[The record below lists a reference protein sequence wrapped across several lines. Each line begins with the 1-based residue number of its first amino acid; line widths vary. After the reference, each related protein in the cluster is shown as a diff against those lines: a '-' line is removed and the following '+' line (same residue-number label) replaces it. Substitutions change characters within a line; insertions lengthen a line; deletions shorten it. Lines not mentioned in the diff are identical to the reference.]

1 MPELPEVETIRRGLS
16 PLIIGEVIKDVF
28 IEKDTLGLLAGSLS
42 LDDFKNTF
50 IGSQIEEL
58 SRHGKYLVFSL
69 NNGFLWIVHLR
80 MTGQIVWTAA
90 EDPPLNYQRA
100 YISFESGY
108 DLRWADLRKFGTW
121 QITTDILELQKKLG
135 PEPLDAEFSVAYLRQ
150 LIKNRTTPIK
160 SLLLDQHF
168 VAGLGNIYVDEALY
182 QARIRPDMPS
192 GQLSTRAI
200 TKLRES
206 CYSVLERAIEYGGA
220 SFSDYVDAYGDE
232 GEAHMHVQVFRRD
245 GKACYRCGT
254 IIQKIRLAGRG
265 THFCPKCQRASRR
278 HVS

>member
-1 MPELPEVETIRRGLS
+1 MPELPEVETISRGLS

-182 QARIRPDMPS
+182 QARIRPDTPS

-232 GEAHMHVQVFRRD
+232 GAAHMHVQVFRRD

>member
-69 NNGFLWIVHLR
+69 NNGFLWIAHLR

-232 GEAHMHVQVFRRD
+232 GEALMHVQVFRRD
-245 GKACYRCGT
+245 G
-254 IIQKIRLAGRG
+254 
-265 THFCPKCQRASRR
+265 
-278 HVS
+278 

>member
-16 PLIIGEVIKDVF
+16 PLNIGEVIKDVF

-50 IGSQIEEL
+50 IGSQIEEI

-69 NNGFLWIVHLR
+69 NNGFLWIAHLR

-100 YISFESGY
+100 YTSFESGY

-168 VAGLGNIYVDEALY
+168 VAGLGNIYVEEALY

>member
-50 IGSQIEEL
+50 IGSQIEEI

>member
-232 GEAHMHVQVFRRD
+232 GAAHMHVQVFRRD

>member
-182 QARIRPDMPS
+182 QARISPDTPS

>member
-28 IEKDTLGLLAGSLS
+28 VEEDTLGLLAGSLS
-42 LDDFKNTF
+42 LDDLRSAL
-50 IGSQIEEL
+50 IGSEIQEL
-58 SRHGKYLVFSL
+58 DRRGKYLIFSL
-69 NNGFLWIVHLR
+69 SNGFLWIAHLR
-80 MTGQIVWTAA
+80 MTGQIVWTVA
-90 EDPPLNYQRA
+90 EDSSLTYQRA

-121 QITTDILELQKKLG
+121 QIATDILELEKKLG
-135 PEPLDAEFSVAYLRQ
+135 PEPLDAAFSVAYLQQ

-160 SLLLDQHF
+160 SLLLDQRF
-168 VAGLGNIYVDEALY
+168 VAGLGNIYVDESLY
-182 QARIRPDMPS
+182 QARIRPDTPS
-192 GQLSTRAI
+192 GQLSTRSI
-200 TKLRES
+200 TKLRKS
-206 CYSVLERAIEYGGA
+206 CFSVLERAIEYGGA

-245 GKACYRCGT
+245 GKPCYQCGT

-265 THFCPKCQRASRR
+265 THFCPTCQRPPRR

>member
-28 IEKDTLGLLAGSLS
+28 VEEDTLGLLAGSLS
-42 LDDFKNTF
+42 LDDLRSAL
-50 IGSQIEEL
+50 IGSEIQEL
-58 SRHGKYLVFSL
+58 DRRGKYLIFSL
-69 NNGFLWIVHLR
+69 SNGFLWIAHLR
-80 MTGQIVWTAA
+80 MTGQIVWTVA
-90 EDPPLNYQRA
+90 EDSSLTYQRA

-121 QITTDILELQKKLG
+121 QIATDILELEKKLG
-135 PEPLDAEFSVAYLRQ
+135 PEPLDAAFSVAYLQQ

-160 SLLLDQHF
+160 SLLLDQRF
-168 VAGLGNIYVDEALY
+168 VAGLGNIYVDESLY
-182 QARIRPDMPS
+182 QARIRPDTPS
-192 GQLSTRAI
+192 GQLSTRSI
-200 TKLRES
+200 TKLRKS
-206 CYSVLERAIEYGGA
+206 CFSVLERAIEYGGA

-245 GKACYRCGT
+245 GKPCYRCGT

-265 THFCPKCQRASRR
+265 THFCPTCQRPPRR

>member
-50 IGSQIEEL
+50 IGSQIEEI

-69 NNGFLWIVHLR
+69 NNGFLWIAHLR

-182 QARIRPDMPS
+182 QARIRRDMPS
-192 GQLSTRAI
+192 RQLSTRAI

>member
-168 VAGLGNIYVDEALY
+168 VAGLGNIYVAEALY
-182 QARIRPDMPS
+182 QARIRPDTPS

>member
-50 IGSQIEEL
+50 IGSQIEEI

-69 NNGFLWIVHLR
+69 NNGFLWIAHLR

-245 GKACYRCGT
+245 GKACYQCGT

>member
-50 IGSQIEEL
+50 IGSQIEEI

-69 NNGFLWIVHLR
+69 NNGFLWIAHLR

-168 VAGLGNIYVDEALY
+168 VAGLGNIYVDEALSP
-182 QARIRPDMPS
+182 AASPRRPVALILTIDIRRPLLSMLWTTPD
-192 GQLSTRAI
+192 TR
-200 TKLRES
+200 
-206 CYSVLERAIEYGGA
+206 
-220 SFSDYVDAYGDE
+220 
-232 GEAHMHVQVFRRD
+232 
-245 GKACYRCGT
+245 
-254 IIQKIRLAGRG
+254 
-265 THFCPKCQRASRR
+265 
-278 HVS
+278 